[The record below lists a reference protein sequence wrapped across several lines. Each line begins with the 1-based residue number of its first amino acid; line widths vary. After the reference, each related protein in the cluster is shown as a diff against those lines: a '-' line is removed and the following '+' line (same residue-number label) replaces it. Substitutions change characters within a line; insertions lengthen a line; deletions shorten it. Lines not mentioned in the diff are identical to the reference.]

1 MATLFVKTLKTLYY
15 EHMMGSSTQQFSN
28 VMAIAKRIKQGIKS
42 SRISTFTEKKGF
54 GGKKKDVHH
63 IEASYKGKKNSF
75 HNYSTQTL
83 TFQIANINLNL
94 PFPVKKPETQ
104 NNQAKN

>member
-1 MATLFVKTLKTLYY
+1 MA
-15 EHMMGSSTQQFSN
+15 EW
-28 VMAIAKRIKQGIKS
+28 IRIG
-42 SRISTFTEKKGF
+42 RIPSPTEKRGF

-75 HNYSTQTL
+75 HDYSTQTL